1 MMESLWLRLNL
12 SPDLRQPSV
21 FVPGTGFFFSLFF
34 LVHNSRYY
42 QQSEDLEGDSKLLPQ
57 LSADRYRQI
66 VSPALAL
73 KGLQT
78 AAIK

>member
-12 SPDLRQPSV
+12 SPDLSQPSL
-21 FVPGTGFFFSLFF
+21 FVREIGFFF

-66 VSPALAL
+66 VSPSCA
-73 KGLQT
+73 GVERPSDCSN
-78 AAIK
+78 